1 MTDDQ
6 FWRIVGGTGIM
17 VTIAAFKPQ
26 IMRLLHRLGY
36 RDWREKPPP
45 DKQHD
50 NHETRS

>member
-6 FWRIVGGTGIM
+6 FWRIVGGAGALA
-17 VTIAAFKPQ
+17 VIAAFKPQ
-26 IMRLLHRLGY
+26 IMRFMHRIGY
-36 RDWREKPPP
+36 RDWREKPP